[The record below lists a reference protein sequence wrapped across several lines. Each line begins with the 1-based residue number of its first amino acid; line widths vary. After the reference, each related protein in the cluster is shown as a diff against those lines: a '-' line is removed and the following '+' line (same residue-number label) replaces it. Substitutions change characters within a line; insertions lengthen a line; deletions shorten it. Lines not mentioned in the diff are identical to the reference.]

1 MIAVPGDF
9 HANDPVMEETE
20 LSPIH
25 ILPSGLGEDP
35 SGDHLALIRR
45 MAKRDAAALAELY
58 GIWAPVFLGTACRML
73 GDRRD
78 AEDVITDT
86 FARLWRRAD
95 DYDPHQSPP
104 FVWAFTVMREF
115 CIARLRSRQRAKKA
129 HPRTAQPPP
138 YGPAAKP
145 ENPRVM
151 GLDDF
156 RRVKAA
162 MDHLAPDERSCL
174 EAAVFL
180 TYSHKESGD
189 HPDSALSNVKNRLR
203 HALKKARNHL
213 SRYEL

>member
-1 MIAVPGDF
+1 MIAVQDDF
-9 HANDPVMEETE
+9 HANAEVMVETE

-35 SGDHLALIRR
+35 TSEHANLIRR
-45 MAKRDAAALAELY
+45 MAHSEAAALAELY
-58 GIWAPVFLGTACRML
+58 GMWAPVFLGVACRML

-78 AEDVITDT
+78 AENVVLET
-86 FARLWRRAD
+86 FVRLWRSAG

-104 FVWAFTVMREF
+104 FVWAFAVMRGYCME
-115 CIARLRSRQRAKKA
+115 RLRFRYRAKKDSS
-129 HPRTAQPPP
+129 RGIQIPPH
-138 YGPAAKP
+138 GPTEKC
-145 ENPRVM
+145 ENPQVM

-162 MDHLAPDERSCL
+162 MDHLAPEERGCL

-180 TYSHKESGD
+180 AYTHKEAGEHLETSLGT
-189 HPDSALSNVKNRLR
+189 VKNRLR
-203 HALKKARNHL
+203 HALKKVRNHL

>member
-1 MIAVPGDF
+1 MD
-9 HANDPVMEETE
+9 ETE

-35 SGDHLALIRR
+35 GGEHLQLIRR
-45 MAKRDAAALAELY
+45 MANHESAALVELY
-58 GIWAPVFLGTACRML
+58 GMWAPVFLGVACRML
-73 GDRRD
+73 GDRRE
-78 AEDVITDT
+78 AEDVVTDT
-86 FARLWRRAD
+86 FARLWRRAE

-104 FVWAFTVMREF
+104 FVWAFAIMREY
-115 CIARLRSRQRAKKA
+115 CIDRLRIRQRARKET
-129 HPRTAQPPP
+129 PRSVPVPSH
-138 YGPAAKP
+138 GPAVKP

-180 TYSHKESGD
+180 TYSHKEAGE
-189 HPDSALSNVKNRLR
+189 HPDVAVGSVKNHLR